1 MAEDNTEARI
11 MVAPDVIYLGHD
23 DRKWKVFW
31 MGPMA
36 QTEGSEEAPRK
47 IARIQLQEKVVELF
61 QQATA
66 MRVFVNPDPLECDE
80 LLVGGKTLFI
90 KTPQADGGR
99 EEVAARGGSQ
109 PSGRLAR
116 GAPRGR
122 RGEVAAR
129 GG

>member
-1 MAEDNTEARI
+1 

-23 DRKWKVFW
+23 DRKWEVFW
-31 MGPMA
+31 MSPMA
-36 QTEGSEEAPRK
+36 PTEGNEEVTRK
-47 IARIQLQEKVVELF
+47 IVRISLQEKVVELV
-61 QQATA
+61 QQTKA

-80 LLVGGKTLFI
+80 WEVGGKTFFI
-90 KTPQADGGR
+90 MSPQADGGR

-109 PSGRLAR
+109 PNGRPAR

-129 GG
+129 G